1 MSQGNFGYALT
12 PSTNFTPGAA
22 TGASGP
28 AIGYVPI
35 TLVMVTQG
43 GAATLDY
50 FDQAGNQLTISL
62 GTVNNPTMFPITLT
76 RTGSAL
82 TSGRFYGFSVG
93 NPNYA
98 I

>member
-1 MSQGNFGYALT
+1 MAQGNVGYALAA
-12 PSTNFTPGAA
+12 STNYTPGGSGA
-22 TGASGP
+22 TVP
-28 AIGYVPI
+28 PVGYAPI

-76 RTGSAL
+76 ATGSSL
-82 TSGRFYGFSVG
+82 TAGRFYGFTVG

>member
-1 MSQGNFGYALT
+1 MAQGNVGYALT
-12 PSTNFTPGAA
+12 PSTNYTP
-22 TGASGP
+22 GASGP
-28 AIGYVPI
+28 PAGYAPI
-35 TLVMVTQG
+35 TFVLVTQG

-62 GTVNNPTMFPITLT
+62 GTINNPTMFPITLT
-76 RTGSAL
+76 ATGSAL
-82 TSGRFYGFSVG
+82 TSGRFYGFTVG

>member
-1 MSQGNFGYALT
+1 MTQGNVGYALAA
-12 PSTNFTPGAA
+12 STNYTPGG
-22 TGASGP
+22 TSGP
-28 AIGYVPI
+28 ATGYAPI

-43 GAATLDY
+43 GTATLDY
-50 FDQAGNQLTISL
+50 YDQGGNQLTITL
-62 GTVNNPTMFPITLT
+62 GTINNPTMLPITLT
-76 RTGSAL
+76 RTGSSL

>member
-1 MSQGNFGYALT
+1 MAQGNVGYALAPSSNYT
-12 PSTNFTPGAA
+12 P
-22 TGASGP
+22 GASGP
-28 AIGYVPI
+28 LAGYAPI

-50 FDQAGNQLTISL
+50 FDQGGNQLTITL
-62 GTVNNPTMFPITLT
+62 GTINNPTMFPITLT
-76 RTGSAL
+76 RTGASL